1 MQRTL
6 GLFCEFYFSLANYQ
20 DKQMYTGVCSNLF
33 HGQQDSEVNGSI
45 LSLLYS
51 CVNVKYCHLPEIIK
65 S

>member
-33 HGQQDSEVNGSI
+33 HGQQDSEINGSI
-45 LSLLYS
+45 LSLIA
-51 CVNVKYCHLPEIIK
+51 V
-65 S
+65 